1 MESYIEADIS
11 NWTEEVS
18 KSTIL
23 TVVYFW
29 HEQCAYCMRL
39 NPIFNGIAREYV
51 GKVKLVKLNVLG
63 NSANRE
69 IAVNHGVMGTPTM
82 MFFCNSRPV
91 GRMVGLMSNQE
102 LESLMNDMFRRYE
115 RCFMQSTDL
124 RGYIV

>member
-1 MESYIEADIS
+1 MESYVEADIS

-39 NPIFNGIAREYV
+39 NPIFNEIAREYM
-51 GKVKLVKLNVLG
+51 GRVKFVKLNVLG

-82 MFFCNSRPV
+82 MFFCNGRPV
-91 GRMVGLMSNQE
+91 GQTVGLMSKQE
-102 LESLMNDMFRRYE
+102 LESLMNDMLRRYE

>member
-1 MESYIEADIS
+1 MEGYVEADIT
-11 NWTEEVS
+11 NWTQEVS

-29 HEQCAYCMRL
+29 HEQCAYCMML
-39 NPIFNGIAREYV
+39 NPIFNEIAQEYT
-51 GKVKLVKLNVLG
+51 GKVKFVKLNVLG

-69 IAVNHGVMGTPTM
+69 IAANLGVMGTPTM
-82 MFFCNSRPV
+82 MFFCN
-91 GRMVGLMSNQE
+91 GRSVAQMVGLMSKQE
-102 LESLMNDMFRRYE
+102 LESLMNDMLKRYE